1 MKTKTADMGLTK
13 EEQRKLRIIK
23 LAGEVILKE
32 DKKLFEELAKY

>member
-1 MKTKTADMGLTK
+1 MRTKTQLTK

-23 LAGEVILKE
+23 LAGEAILKE

>member
-1 MKTKTADMGLTK
+1 MKIKTVNTGLTK

>member
-1 MKTKTADMGLTK
+1 MKTKTANISLTK